1 MEPEILL
8 EQDHGCLRIKITTH
22 RNEKWSNCEGVPSV
36 SKRYGGPVRSDSVY
50 ILTPNLYVFA
60 RTHVVSS
67 DLSNDWTSVFIAQC
81 REQALILEPAG
92 ELRFKGPFTDVV
104 TADLNLTNPT
114 EKRIC
119 FKVKTTAPKRYCVRP
134 NSGILEPK
142 KSIVVAVMLQPFEY
156 DPTEKNKHKFMVQS
170 MFAPDHVVDNQE
182 VLWRDAPPESL
193 MDTKLKCVFEMPD
206 GVQQPTTDTS
216 KLTEAAAHYS
226 ESNLEE
232 PSFARKVE
240 SPKKTLSNSGDEL
253 KKLQLELKKVQN
265 ELQSVRSENIQLKED
280 GARLR
285 KVAMADTVSSTPS
298 HPPPTSTNNIQAFP
312 PVMVSVL
319 LEEKQRTRKLG
330 H

>member
-1 MEPEILL
+1 MA
-8 EQDHGCLRIKITTH
+8 
-22 RNEKWSNCEGVPSV
+22 N
-36 SKRYGGPVRSDSVY
+36 
-50 ILTPNLYVFA
+50 
-60 RTHVVSS
+60 
-67 DLSNDWTSVFIAQC
+67 

-92 ELRFKGPFTDVV
+92 ELRFRGPFTDVV

-114 EKRIC
+114 DKRIC

-206 GVQQPTTDTS
+206 APQPFVAETVKHS
-216 KLTEAAAHYS
+216 EASAHYKM
-226 ESNLEE
+226 
-232 PSFARKVE
+232 PSV
-240 SPKKTLSNSGDEL
+240 NSGDEV
-253 KKLQLELKKVQN
+253 KKLQLELKKVQQ
-265 ELQSVRSENIQLKED
+265 ELQMVRSENNQLKED

-285 KVAMADTVSSTPS
+285 KVAMADTVSATPS
-298 HPPPTSTNNIQAFP
+298 HPPPSSTNTVQAFP
-312 PVMVSVL
+312 PVVYIVVAILLGLLIGKFVL
-319 LEEKQRTRKLG
+319 
-330 H
+330 

>member
-1 MEPEILL
+1 MA
-8 EQDHGCLRIKITTH
+8 
-22 RNEKWSNCEGVPSV
+22 N
-36 SKRYGGPVRSDSVY
+36 
-50 ILTPNLYVFA
+50 
-60 RTHVVSS
+60 
-67 DLSNDWTSVFIAQC
+67 

-92 ELRFKGPFTDVV
+92 ELRFRGPFTDVV

-114 EKRIC
+114 DKRIC

-206 GVQQPTTDTS
+206 APQPLVAETVKHS
-216 KLTEAAAHYS
+216 EASAHYS
-226 ESNLEE
+226 ESNVEDS
-232 PSFARKVE
+232 SFARKVE
-240 SPKKTLSNSGDEL
+240 SPKKMPSVNSGDEV
-253 KKLQLELKKVQN
+253 KKLQLELKKVQQ
-265 ELQSVRSENIQLKED
+265 ELQMVRFENNQLKED

-285 KVAMADTVSSTPS
+285 KVAMADTVSATPS
-298 HPPPTSTNNIQAFP
+298 HPPPSSTNTVQAFP
-312 PVMVSVL
+312 PVVYIIVAILLGLLIGKFVL
-319 LEEKQRTRKLG
+319 
-330 H
+330 